1 MDKIPTYRE
10 FLNLNESF
18 VFLSLKGTMKN
29 EFMNNIE
36 LKTEFEKA
44 KRLFFDNGSCI
55 FSHVEADVFTLRTH
69 STFEPSDM
77 DALITK
83 INNELERFSF
93 KRVGPVKKNI
103 IKENTWTLKA
113 KLN

>member
-1 MDKIPTYRE
+1 MNKLPTFQE
-10 FLNLNESF
+10 FIRLDESF

-36 LKTEFEKA
+36 LKAEFEKA
-44 KRLFFDNGSCI
+44 KRIFFDNGSCMLNHI
-55 FSHVEADVFTLRTH
+55 EGDIFTLKTH
-69 STFEPSDM
+69 STFEPADM

-83 INNELERFSF
+83 INDENVRFSF
-93 KRVGPVKKNI
+93 KRVGPAKKNI

-113 KLN
+113 KLD

>member
-1 MDKIPTYRE
+1 
-10 FLNLNESF
+10 
-18 VFLSLKGTMKN
+18 
-29 EFMNNIE
+29 
-36 LKTEFEKA
+36 
-44 KRLFFDNGSCI
+44 
-55 FSHVEADVFTLRTH
+55 
-69 STFEPSDM
+69 M